1 MLHGWKQFLLLY
13 LFRYQSCDAYVLV
26 WFISQ
31 FWSKIL
37 EKSLKIIESC
47 NKIILSKKIVIR
59 GRIGWGGVG
68 GGERR
73 GDIYSR
79 GESNC
84 NILTTIAYLTTPT
97 LIYLVLG
104 FRTFIPLSTNPTK
117 WSNTLKQFVGCCRQI
132 V

>member
-1 MLHGWKQFLLLY
+1 MLLY
-13 LFRYQSCDAYVLV
+13 LFRYQSCDVYVLV

-68 GGERR
+68 GGK
-73 GDIYSR
+73 GGGTS
-79 GESNC
+79 
-84 NILTTIAYLTTPT
+84 
-97 LIYLVLG
+97 
-104 FRTFIPLSTNPTK
+104 IPE
-117 WSNTLKQFVGCCRQI
+117 VRVI
-132 V
+132 VIF